1 MAEMMHF
8 GAMFKLNK
16 RLTED
21 DIAKGDTQETDLLL
35 LIMILKSVFYKDFH
49 N

>member
-8 GAMFKLNK
+8 GAMFKLRK

-35 LIMILKSVFYKDFH
+35 LIIILKSIFYKEFP